1 MGILK
6 QLRTVRIIR
15 RFWLGFHEL
24 FMRWLIWAKTPFR
37 FAPLKNNFLWSVYR
51 PPLGI
56 PKGDACYHA
65 RMSFENMVEN
75 LSVLR
80 EWFLMLFLIW
90 FGRWKPVQVNP
101 SYYKNPVKWEL
112 LVALAWPAMNLVLAI
127 AWVFIMLLSAKITWM
142 WLENIMSWNFW
153 FWINFLMQFSMINI
167 ALAVFNMIPLPPLD
181 GFRIVKMIS
190 LKFATFVER
199 YTRYIVIAFLIIVLL
214 WQSPIWNFLSK
225 TSYTIFKLIF
235 TFFANI
241 FY

>member
-1 MGILK
+1 MLASILDIVT
-6 QLRTVRIIR
+6 LAVILMIAI
-15 RFWLGFHEL
+15 WLHEYSHAYVSYRL
-24 FMRWLIWAKTPFR
+24 WDPTPKLQWR
-37 FAPLKNNFLWSVYR
+37 LTTNPLKHID
-51 PPLGI
+51 PI
-56 PKGDACYHA
+56 
-65 RMSFENMVEN
+65 
-75 LSVLR
+75 
-80 EWFLMLFLIW
+80 WFLMLFLIW